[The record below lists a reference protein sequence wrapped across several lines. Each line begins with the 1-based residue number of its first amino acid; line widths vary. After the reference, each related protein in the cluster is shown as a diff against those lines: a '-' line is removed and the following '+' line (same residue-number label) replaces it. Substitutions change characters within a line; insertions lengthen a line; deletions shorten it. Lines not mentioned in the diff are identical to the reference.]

1 MASDQLRKKWGTI
14 FMGER
19 EASPQQ
25 LDAMQEPLLRER
37 AQQQHQEYY
46 LARVRAR
53 AEERAREILGAA
65 YAERQKVL
73 EEAGAEAQTRILQL
87 TREALALKAQAQEE
101 LAQAQA
107 EHGKARDLREEAEII
122 RDHAHNDGFQA
133 GMAQAG
139 AELKEFRADVGQ
151 MLGNMLQALE
161 AQRHSLGE
169 AWRDELAELA
179 RVAVEAGT
187 GWILQAE
194 HGRILQHLVFSS
206 LQLLED
212 RATVTVRVHP
222 DDEETVSDLFR
233 AARERVPE
241 LSQWIVNGDASIEA
255 GGLVAESVSGSVE
268 NLRAHYREM
277 VNGILEY
284 LTLPQRPQDEPAE
297 QAAGTAAAQGLEHLA
312 EIMHQD
318 APPAA
323 EVPATLPDDADLE
336 PELGPDAPT
345 DAAAHMAQDAS
356 ADVSADIGANIPT
369 DVPADVSEGAG
380 EAIAVGMNPDEAHAP
395 AAQAMSDPL
404 ADSGQQDVQAQQAV
418 QAQHADQPESG
429 QGTELHQE
437 LEQAEQF
444 FDNSTAPQDAS
455 AAMPQ
460 DISAPAPGFEAAPA
474 VDAEPQPAAPAVQQH
489 EAQSANPSLAELEDE
504 LFPLPAEQEDLA
516 AKGDFGQVDFG
527 PADSAQANFSQ
538 GDSIQSDSGQS
549 DSGQSDSGRADSS
562 VFVSGGFLP
571 GSGNG

>member
-37 AQQQHQEYY
+37 AQQQHQEDY

-101 LAQAQA
+101 LALAEA
-107 EHGKARDLREEAEII
+107 EHSKARDLREEAEII

-161 AQRHSLGE
+161 GQRHSLGE
-169 AWRDELAELA
+169 AWRNELAELA

-241 LSQWIVNGDASIEA
+241 LTQWIVNGDASIEA

-297 QAAGTAAAQGLEHLA
+297 QAAGAAAAQGLEHLA
-312 EIMHQD
+312 EIMHQE

-323 EVPATLPDDADLE
+323 EVPAALPDDTELE
-336 PELGPDAPT
+336 PEVAPDEP
-345 DAAAHMAQDAS
+345 DRLS
-356 ADVSADIGANIPT
+356 ADLPDGMAGDVVDSAD
-369 DVPADVSEGAG
+369 
-380 EAIAVGMNPDEAHAP
+380 EAIAVGMDPDEHDAPVALATEDSLAEEAQQPQLPEVGQEPDQAEPFVDSGSMQQNISADAPEFDAVPNFEPDQEALAASSVDSEAQSAAP
-395 AAQAMSDPL
+395 AAP
-404 ADSGQQDVQAQQAV
+404 
-418 QAQHADQPESG
+418 QH
-429 QGTELHQE
+429 
-437 LEQAEQF
+437 
-444 FDNSTAPQDAS
+444 
-455 AAMPQ
+455 
-460 DISAPAPGFEAAPA
+460 
-474 VDAEPQPAAPAVQQH
+474 H
-489 EAQSANPSLAELEDE
+489 EAQAANPSLAELEDE
-504 LFPLPAEQEDLA
+504 LFPLPAEEEDHYALPHSTQA
-516 AKGDFGQVDFG
+516 DTAQSHPSEAGSNQIDSSQADFRQ
-527 PADSAQANFSQ
+527 ADSSQ
-538 GDSIQSDSGQS
+538 TDSSH
-549 DSGQSDSGRADSS
+549 ADSS

>member
-37 AQQQHQEYY
+37 AQQQHQEDY

-101 LAQAQA
+101 LALAEA
-107 EHGKARDLREEAEII
+107 EHSKARDLREEAEII

-161 AQRHSLGE
+161 GQRHSLGE
-169 AWRDELAELA
+169 AWRNELAELA

-241 LSQWIVNGDASIEA
+241 LTQWIVNGDASIEA

-297 QAAGTAAAQGLEHLA
+297 QAAGAAAAQGLEHLA
-312 EIMHQD
+312 EIMHQE

-323 EVPATLPDDADLE
+323 EVPATLPDDTELE
-336 PELGPDAPT
+336 PEVAPDEP
-345 DAAAHMAQDAS
+345 DR
-356 ADVSADIGANIPT
+356 VSADLPDGMAG
-369 DVPADVSEGAG
+369 DVVDSAD
-380 EAIAVGMNPDEAHAP
+380 EAIAVGMDPDEHDAPVALATEDSLAEEAQQPQLPEVGQEPDQAEPFVDSGSMQQNISADAPEFDAVPNFEPDQEALAASSVDSEAQSAAP
-395 AAQAMSDPL
+395 AAP
-404 ADSGQQDVQAQQAV
+404 
-418 QAQHADQPESG
+418 QH
-429 QGTELHQE
+429 
-437 LEQAEQF
+437 
-444 FDNSTAPQDAS
+444 
-455 AAMPQ
+455 
-460 DISAPAPGFEAAPA
+460 
-474 VDAEPQPAAPAVQQH
+474 H
-489 EAQSANPSLAELEDE
+489 EAQAANPSLAELEDE
-504 LFPLPAEQEDLA
+504 LFPLPAEEEDHYA
-516 AKGDFGQVDFG
+516 QAQSIQAQSTQVLPTQADPAQSHLSEIG
-527 PADSAQANFSQ
+527 SSQADSSHA
-538 GDSIQSDSGQS
+538 DSSH
-549 DSGQSDSGRADSS
+549 ADSS

>member
-37 AQQQHQEYY
+37 AQQQHQEDY

-101 LAQAQA
+101 LALAEA
-107 EHGKARDLREEAEII
+107 EHSKARDLREEAEII

-161 AQRHSLGE
+161 GQRHSLGE
-169 AWRDELAELA
+169 AWRNELAELA

-241 LSQWIVNGDASIEA
+241 LTQWIVNGDASIEA

-284 LTLPQRPQDEPAE
+284 LTLPHRPQDEPAE
-297 QAAGTAAAQGLEHLA
+297 QTAGAAAAQGLEHLA

-323 EVPATLPDDADLE
+323 EVPATLPDDAELE
-336 PELGPDAPT
+336 PEVAPDEP
-345 DAAAHMAQDAS
+345 DR
-356 ADVSADIGANIPT
+356 VSADLPDGMAG
-369 DVPADVSEGAG
+369 DVVDSAD
-380 EAIAVGMNPDEAHAP
+380 EAIAVGMDPDEHDAPVALATEDSLAEEAQHPQLPEVGQEPDQAEPFVDSGSMQQNISADAPEFDAVPNFEPDQEALAASSVDSEAQSAAP
-395 AAQAMSDPL
+395 AAP
-404 ADSGQQDVQAQQAV
+404 
-418 QAQHADQPESG
+418 QH
-429 QGTELHQE
+429 
-437 LEQAEQF
+437 
-444 FDNSTAPQDAS
+444 
-455 AAMPQ
+455 
-460 DISAPAPGFEAAPA
+460 
-474 VDAEPQPAAPAVQQH
+474 H
-489 EAQSANPSLAELEDE
+489 EAQAANPSLAELEDE
-504 LFPLPAEQEDLA
+504 LFPLPAEEEDHYA
-516 AKGDFGQVDFG
+516 QAQSIQAQSTQVLPTQADPAQSHLSEIG
-527 PADSAQANFSQ
+527 SSQADSSH
-538 GDSIQSDSGQS
+538 
-549 DSGQSDSGRADSS
+549 ADSS

>member
-37 AQQQHQEYY
+37 AQQQHQEDY

-101 LAQAQA
+101 LALAEA
-107 EHGKARDLREEAEII
+107 EHSKARDLREEAEII

-161 AQRHSLGE
+161 GQRHSLGE
-169 AWRDELAELA
+169 AWRNELAELA

-297 QAAGTAAAQGLEHLA
+297 QAAGAAAAQGLEHLA
-312 EIMHQD
+312 EIMHQE

-323 EVPATLPDDADLE
+323 EVPATLPDDTDLE
-336 PELGPDAPT
+336 PEFGPDAPT
-345 DAAAHMAQDAS
+345 DAAAHMAHDAS

-395 AAQAMSDPL
+395 AAQAMSATL
-404 ADSGQQDVQAQQAV
+404 ADSDQQDVQAQQA
-418 QAQHADQPESG
+418 DQSESG
-429 QGTELHQE
+429 QEAELRQE
-437 LEQAEQF
+437 PEQAEQF
-444 FDNSTAPQDAS
+444 FDNGSAPHDAS

-460 DISAPAPGFEAAPA
+460 DISAPASKFGAAPA
-474 VDAEPQPAAPAVQQH
+474 ADAEPQPATPAAQQH

-527 PADSAQANFSQ
+527 PADSAQANSSQ
-538 GDSIQSDSGQS
+538 GDSIQS

>member
-37 AQQQHQEYY
+37 AQQQHQEDY

-101 LAQAQA
+101 LALAEA
-107 EHGKARDLREEAEII
+107 EHSKARDLREEAEII

-161 AQRHSLGE
+161 GQRHSLGE
-169 AWRDELAELA
+169 AWRNELAELA

-241 LSQWIVNGDASIEA
+241 LTQWIVNGDASIEA

-297 QAAGTAAAQGLEHLA
+297 QAAGAAAAQGLEHLA
-312 EIMHQD
+312 EIMHQE

-323 EVPATLPDDADLE
+323 EVPATLPDDTELE
-336 PELGPDAPT
+336 PEVAPDEP
-345 DAAAHMAQDAS
+345 DR
-356 ADVSADIGANIPT
+356 VSADLPDGMAG
-369 DVPADVSEGAG
+369 DVVDSAD
-380 EAIAVGMNPDEAHAP
+380 EAIAVGMDPDEHDAPVALATEDSLAEEAQHPQLPEVGQEPDQAEPFVDSGSMQQNISADAPEFDAVPNFEPDQEALAASSVDSEAQSAAP
-395 AAQAMSDPL
+395 AAP
-404 ADSGQQDVQAQQAV
+404 
-418 QAQHADQPESG
+418 QH
-429 QGTELHQE
+429 
-437 LEQAEQF
+437 
-444 FDNSTAPQDAS
+444 
-455 AAMPQ
+455 
-460 DISAPAPGFEAAPA
+460 
-474 VDAEPQPAAPAVQQH
+474 H
-489 EAQSANPSLAELEDE
+489 EAQAANPSLAELEDE
-504 LFPLPAEQEDLA
+504 LFPLPAEEEDHYA
-516 AKGDFGQVDFG
+516 QAQSIQAQSTQVLPTQADPAQSHLSEIG
-527 PADSAQANFSQ
+527 SSQADSNH
-538 GDSIQSDSGQS
+538 
-549 DSGQSDSGRADSS
+549 ADSS

>member
-37 AQQQHQEYY
+37 AQQQHQEDY

-73 EEAGAEAQTRILQL
+73 EEAGVEAQTRILQL

-151 MLGNMLQALE
+151 MLGNMLQALDD
-161 AQRHSLGE
+161 QRHSLGE

-297 QAAGTAAAQGLEHLA
+297 QAAGAVAAQGLEHLA
-312 EIMHQD
+312 EIMHQE
-318 APPAA
+318 APPEA

-336 PELGPDAPT
+336 PEFGAELGPDVTT
-345 DAAAHMAQDAS
+345 DSSADVPADAS
-356 ADVSADIGANIPT
+356 ANIQA
-369 DVPADVSEGAG
+369 DVPADVSAGAG
-380 EAIAVGMNPDEAHAP
+380 EAIAVGMNPDEAQAQ
-395 AAQAMSDPL
+395 AAQAMPDSL
-404 ADSGQQDVQAQQAV
+404 ADSGQQNGQAEQAGQGVQ
-418 QAQHADQPESG
+418 ADQPVSG
-429 QGTELHQE
+429 QEAELQQE
-437 LEQAEQF
+437 PEQAEQF
-444 FDNSTAPQDAS
+444 FDNGSAPHDASTAK
-455 AAMPQ
+455 PQ
-460 DISAPAPGFEAAPA
+460 DISGHASEFEAAPA
-474 VDAEPQPAAPAVQQH
+474 ADAEPQPAAPAAQQQQH

-527 PADSAQANFSQ
+527 PADSAQANFAQ
-538 GDSIQSDSGQS
+538 GNSSHSDSGQS
-549 DSGQSDSGRADSS
+549 DSGQSESGQADSS

>member
-37 AQQQHQEYY
+37 AQQQHQEDY

-101 LAQAQA
+101 LALAEA
-107 EHGKARDLREEAEII
+107 EHSKARDLREEAEII

-161 AQRHSLGE
+161 GQRHSLGE
-169 AWRDELAELA
+169 AWRNELAELA

-241 LSQWIVNGDASIEA
+241 LTQWIVNGDASIEA

-297 QAAGTAAAQGLEHLA
+297 QAAGAAAAQGLEHLA
-312 EIMHQD
+312 EIMHQE

-323 EVPATLPDDADLE
+323 EVPATLPDDTELE
-336 PELGPDAPT
+336 PEVASDEPD
-345 DAAAHMAQDAS
+345 H
-356 ADVSADIGANIPT
+356 VSADLPDGMAG
-369 DVPADVSEGAG
+369 DVVDSAD
-380 EAIAVGMNPDEAHAP
+380 EAIAVGMDPDEHDAPVALATEDSLAEEAQQPQLPEVGQEPDQAEPFVDSGSMQQNISADAPEFDAVPNFEPDQEALAASSVDPEAQAAAP
-395 AAQAMSDPL
+395 AAP
-404 ADSGQQDVQAQQAV
+404 
-418 QAQHADQPESG
+418 QH
-429 QGTELHQE
+429 
-437 LEQAEQF
+437 
-444 FDNSTAPQDAS
+444 
-455 AAMPQ
+455 
-460 DISAPAPGFEAAPA
+460 
-474 VDAEPQPAAPAVQQH
+474 H
-489 EAQSANPSLAELEDE
+489 EAQAANPSLAELEDE
-504 LFPLPAEQEDLA
+504 LFPLPAEEEDHYAQAQSLQA
-516 AKGDFGQVDFG
+516 QSTQALPTQADPAQSHLSEIGSSQ
-527 PADSAQANFSQ
+527 ADSSH
-538 GDSIQSDSGQS
+538 
-549 DSGQSDSGRADSS
+549 ADSS

>member
-37 AQQQHQEYY
+37 AQQQHQEDY

-73 EEAGAEAQTRILQL
+73 EEAGTEAQTRILQL

-101 LAQAQA
+101 LAQAEA
-107 EHGKARDLREEAEII
+107 EHSKARDLREEAEII

-161 AQRHSLGE
+161 GQRHSLGE
-169 AWRDELAELA
+169 AWRNELAELA

-297 QAAGTAAAQGLEHLA
+297 QAAGAAAAQGLEHLA
-312 EIMHQD
+312 EIMHQE

-323 EVPATLPDDADLE
+323 EVPATLPDDTDLE
-336 PELGPDAPT
+336 PEFGPDAPT

-395 AAQAMSDPL
+395 AAQAMSATL
-404 ADSGQQDVQAQQAV
+404 ADSDQQDVQAQQA
-418 QAQHADQPESG
+418 DQSESG
-429 QGTELHQE
+429 QEAELRQE
-437 LEQAEQF
+437 PEQAEQF
-444 FDNSTAPQDAS
+444 FDNGSAPHDAS

-460 DISAPAPGFEAAPA
+460 DISAPASKFGAAPA
-474 VDAEPQPAAPAVQQH
+474 ADAEPQPATPAAQQH

-527 PADSAQANFSQ
+527 PADSAQANSSQ
-538 GDSIQSDSGQS
+538 GDSIQS

>member
-37 AQQQHQEYY
+37 AQQQHQEDY

-73 EEAGAEAQTRILQL
+73 EEAGAEAQSRILQL

-107 EHGKARDLREEAEII
+107 EHGKASDLREEAEII

-297 QAAGTAAAQGLEHLA
+297 QAAGAAAAQGLERLA

-323 EVPATLPDDADLE
+323 EVPATLPDVDDLE
-336 PELGPDAPT
+336 PELGADIGPDVPAGAPADAP
-345 DAAAHMAQDAS
+345 ADAS
-356 ADVSADIGANIPT
+356 ADVPADIGANIPA
-369 DVPADVSEGAG
+369 DVPADVSAGAG
-380 EAIAVGMNPDEAHAP
+380 EAIAVGMNPDEAQAP
-395 AAQAMSDPL
+395 AAQAMPDTL
-404 ADSGQQDVQAQQAV
+404 ADSGQQNRQ
-418 QAQHADQPESG
+418 ADQPEFG
-429 QGTELHQE
+429 QEAELRQE
-437 LEQAEQF
+437 PEQAEQF
-444 FDNSTAPQDAS
+444 FDNGSAPHDAS

-460 DISAPAPGFEAAPA
+460 DISSHAPEFVAAPA
-474 VDAEPQPAAPAVQQH
+474 ADAEPQPVAPAVQQH

-527 PADSAQANFSQ
+527 PADSAQANFAQGNSSQ
-538 GDSIQSDSGQS
+538 PDAGQS
-549 DSGQSDSGRADSS
+549 DSGQSESRQSDSS

>member
-37 AQQQHQEYY
+37 AQQQHQEDY

-101 LAQAQA
+101 LALAEA
-107 EHGKARDLREEAEII
+107 EHSKARDLREEAEII

-161 AQRHSLGE
+161 GQRHSLGE
-169 AWRDELAELA
+169 AWRNELAELA

-241 LSQWIVNGDASIEA
+241 LTQWIVNGDASIEA

-297 QAAGTAAAQGLEHLA
+297 QAAGAAAAQGLEHLA
-312 EIMHQD
+312 EIMHQE

-323 EVPATLPDDADLE
+323 EVPATLPDDTELE
-336 PELGPDAPT
+336 PEVAPDEP
-345 DAAAHMAQDAS
+345 DR
-356 ADVSADIGANIPT
+356 VSADLPDGMAG
-369 DVPADVSEGAG
+369 DVVDSAD
-380 EAIAVGMNPDEAHAP
+380 EAIAVGMDPDEHDAPVALATEDSLAEEAQQPQLPEVGQEPDQAEPFVDSGSMQQNISADAPEFDAVPNFEPDQEALAASSVDSEAQSAAP
-395 AAQAMSDPL
+395 AAP
-404 ADSGQQDVQAQQAV
+404 
-418 QAQHADQPESG
+418 QH
-429 QGTELHQE
+429 
-437 LEQAEQF
+437 
-444 FDNSTAPQDAS
+444 
-455 AAMPQ
+455 
-460 DISAPAPGFEAAPA
+460 
-474 VDAEPQPAAPAVQQH
+474 H
-489 EAQSANPSLAELEDE
+489 EAQAANPSLAELEDE
-504 LFPLPAEQEDLA
+504 LFPLPAEEQDH
-516 AKGDFGQVDFG
+516 Q
-527 PADSAQANFSQ
+527 SQ
-538 GDSIQSDSGQS
+538 P
-549 DSGQSDSGRADSS
+549 DSS

>member
-37 AQQQHQEYY
+37 AQQQHQEDY

-73 EEAGAEAQTRILQL
+73 EEAGAEAQSRILQL

-151 MLGNMLQALE
+151 MLGNMLQALD

-241 LSQWIVNGDASIEA
+241 LTQWIVNGDASIEA

-284 LTLPQRPQDEPAE
+284 LTLPHRPQDEPAE
-297 QAAGTAAAQGLEHLA
+297 QTAGAAAAQGLEHLA

-323 EVPATLPDDADLE
+323 EVPATLPDDAELE
-336 PELGPDAPT
+336 PEVAPDEP
-345 DAAAHMAQDAS
+345 DH
-356 ADVSADIGANIPT
+356 VSADEPDSMPGDA
-369 DVPADVSEGAG
+369 AESAG
-380 EAIAVGMNPDEAHAP
+380 EAIAVGMDPDEHDAPVALATADALAEDAQQPQQPEFGQEPDQAEPFVDSGSMPRNISADAPEFDAVPNFEPDQEALAASSVDSEAQAAAP
-395 AAQAMSDPL
+395 AAP
-404 ADSGQQDVQAQQAV
+404 
-418 QAQHADQPESG
+418 QH
-429 QGTELHQE
+429 
-437 LEQAEQF
+437 
-444 FDNSTAPQDAS
+444 
-455 AAMPQ
+455 
-460 DISAPAPGFEAAPA
+460 
-474 VDAEPQPAAPAVQQH
+474 H
-489 EAQSANPSLAELEDE
+489 EAQANSR
-504 LFPLPAEQEDLA
+504 
-516 AKGDFGQVDFG
+516 
-527 PADSAQANFSQ
+527 
-538 GDSIQSDSGQS
+538 SIG
-549 DSGQSDSGRADSS
+549 
-562 VFVSGGFLP
+562 
-571 GSGNG
+571 

>member
-37 AQQQHQEYY
+37 AQQQHQEDY

-73 EEAGAEAQTRILQL
+73 EEAGVEAQTRILQL
-87 TREALALKAQAQEE
+87 TREAQALRAQSQEE
-101 LAQAQA
+101 LVQAQA

-151 MLGNMLQALE
+151 MLGNMLHALE
-161 AQRHSLGE
+161 VQRHSLGE
-169 AWRDELAELA
+169 AWRDELAELT

-194 HGRILQHLVFSS
+194 HQRILQHLVFNS

-241 LSQWIVNGDASIEA
+241 LNQWIVNGDASIEA

-297 QAAGTAAAQGLEHLA
+297 QEAGAVAEQGLAHLA
-312 EIMHQD
+312 EIMPQEQ
-318 APPAA
+318 APAA
-323 EVPATLPDDADLE
+323 EVPATLPDEADLE
-336 PELGPDAPT
+336 PEAAEDLAADRSGDMPDAMPGDVAQNRAHDMADGA
-345 DAAAHMAQDAS
+345 DA
-356 ADVSADIGANIPT
+356 
-369 DVPADVSEGAG
+369 
-380 EAIAVGMNPDEAHAP
+380 AIAVGMSSDEHDAPVAP
-395 AAQAMSDPL
+395 AVQDGV
-404 ADSGQQDVQAQQAV
+404 ADSVQLPQQDKQPEPGQQPEFGQQP
-418 QAQHADQPESG
+418 Q
-429 QGTELHQE
+429 
-437 LEQAEQF
+437 QAEQL
-444 FDNSTAPQDAS
+444 FDGQSAPHHGDS
-455 AAMPQ
+455 PMPQ
-460 DISAPAPGFEAAPA
+460 DISAAAPEFAAVPEFEQGQSAVAAPA
-474 VDAEPQPAAPAVQQH
+474 AGSDPQPVAPAAQQH
-489 EAQSANPSLAELEDE
+489 ETQAANPSLAELEDE
-504 LFPLPAEQEDLA
+504 LFPLPAEEEDHYA
-516 AKGDFGQVDFG
+516 QAHSAQADFGQSDLG
-527 PADSAQANFSQ
+527 QSDSSQSDSRQA
-538 GDSIQSDSGQS
+538 DSGQS
-549 DSGQSDSGRADSS
+549 TSSQSDSS

>member
-1 MASDQLRKKWGTI
+1 MASDELRKKWGTI

-37 AQQQHQEYY
+37 AQQQHQEDY

-101 LAQAQA
+101 LALAEA
-107 EHGKARDLREEAEII
+107 EHSKARDLREEAEII

-161 AQRHSLGE
+161 AQRHALGM

-187 GWILQAE
+187 GWLLQAE

-297 QAAGTAAAQGLEHLA
+297 QAAGAAAAQGLEHLA
-312 EIMHQD
+312 EIMHQE

-323 EVPATLPDDADLE
+323 EVPATLPDDTDLE
-336 PELGPDAPT
+336 PEFGPDAPT
-345 DAAAHMAQDAS
+345 DAAAHMAHDAS

-395 AAQAMSDPL
+395 AAQAMSATL
-404 ADSGQQDVQAQQAV
+404 ADSDQQAV
-418 QAQHADQPESG
+418 QAQQADQPESG
-429 QGTELHQE
+429 QEAELRQE
-437 LEQAEQF
+437 PEQAEQF
-444 FDNSTAPQDAS
+444 FDNGSAPHDAS

-460 DISAPAPGFEAAPA
+460 DISAPASKFGAAPA
-474 VDAEPQPAAPAVQQH
+474 ADAEPQPATPAAQQH

-504 LFPLPAEQEDLA
+504 LFPLPEEE
-516 AKGDFGQVDFG
+516 KEHV
-527 PADSAQANFSQ
+527 SQ
-538 GDSIQSDSGQS
+538 SS
-549 DSGQSDSGRADSS
+549 SS

>member
-37 AQQQHQEYY
+37 AQQQHQEDY

-73 EEAGAEAQTRILQL
+73 EEAGAEAQARIQQL
-87 TREALALKAQAQEE
+87 TRDAQALRAQAQEE
-101 LAQAQA
+101 LDQAQA

-169 AWRDELAELA
+169 AWRNELAELA

-194 HGRILQHLVFSS
+194 HNRILQHLVFSS

-212 RATVTVRVHP
+212 RATVSVRVHP

-277 VNGILEY
+277 VNGILEH
-284 LTLPQRPQDEPAE
+284 LTLPQRPQDEQAE
-297 QAAGTAAAQGLEHLA
+297 QAASAVAAQGLAHLA
-312 EIMHQD
+312 EIVPQEP
-318 APPAA
+318 APAA
-323 EVPATLPDDADLE
+323 QVPATLPDEADLE
-336 PELGPDAPT
+336 PEFEPDMPAGMPADIPVDIPADIPAGMPGDLQQDMAPHMAEGADVAIAGGMAPAAPDTPDAPA
-345 DAAAHMAQDAS
+345 DHAAQNVQPAPAMPDMQPDLPPDMQPEAAS
-356 ADVSADIGANIPT
+356 AGHSASFA
-369 DVPADVSEGAG
+369 E
-380 EAIAVGMNPDEAHAP
+380 
-395 AAQAMSDPL
+395 
-404 ADSGQQDVQAQQAV
+404 
-418 QAQHADQPESG
+418 QPE
-429 QGTELHQE
+429 QPAQPELG
-437 LEQAEQF
+437 EQF
-444 FDNSTAPQDAS
+444 FDGSHEPPHANAPMQDLAS
-455 AAMPQ
+455 AAAPNFAANEQAGADHAAMP
-460 DISAPAPGFEAAPA
+460 AGEAGH
-474 VDAEPQPAAPAVQQH
+474 QQAH
-489 EAQSANPSLAELEDE
+489 EAQAANPSLAELEDE
-504 LFPLPAEQEDLA
+504 LFPLPAEPEETEVRA
-516 AKGDFGQVDFG
+516 A
-527 PADSAQANFSQ
+527 
-538 GDSIQSDSGQS
+538 QS
-549 DSGQSDSGRADSS
+549 DSS

-571 GSGNG
+571 GSGNA

>member
-37 AQQQHQEYY
+37 AQQQHQEDY

-101 LAQAQA
+101 LALAEA
-107 EHGKARDLREEAEII
+107 EHSKARDLREEAEII

-161 AQRHSLGE
+161 GQRHSLGE
-169 AWRDELAELA
+169 AWRNELAELA

-241 LSQWIVNGDASIEA
+241 LTQWIVNGDASIEA

-297 QAAGTAAAQGLEHLA
+297 QAAGAAAAQGLEHLA
-312 EIMHQD
+312 EIMHQE

-323 EVPATLPDDADLE
+323 EVPATLPDDTELE
-336 PELGPDAPT
+336 PEVAPDEP
-345 DAAAHMAQDAS
+345 DR
-356 ADVSADIGANIPT
+356 VSADLPDGMAG
-369 DVPADVSEGAG
+369 DVVDSAD
-380 EAIAVGMNPDEAHAP
+380 EAIAVGMDPDEHDAPVALATEDSLAEEAQHPQLPEVGQEPDQAEPFVDSGSMPQNISADAPEFDAVPNFEPDQEALAASSVDSEAQAAAP
-395 AAQAMSDPL
+395 AAP
-404 ADSGQQDVQAQQAV
+404 
-418 QAQHADQPESG
+418 QH
-429 QGTELHQE
+429 
-437 LEQAEQF
+437 
-444 FDNSTAPQDAS
+444 
-455 AAMPQ
+455 
-460 DISAPAPGFEAAPA
+460 
-474 VDAEPQPAAPAVQQH
+474 H
-489 EAQSANPSLAELEDE
+489 EAQAANPSLAELEDE
-504 LFPLPAEQEDLA
+504 LFPLPAEEEDHYA
-516 AKGDFGQVDFG
+516 QAQSIQAQSTQVLPTQADPAQSHLSEIG
-527 PADSAQANFSQ
+527 SSQADSSH
-538 GDSIQSDSGQS
+538 
-549 DSGQSDSGRADSS
+549 ADSS

>member
-37 AQQQHQEYY
+37 AQQQHQEDY

-73 EEAGAEAQTRILQL
+73 EEAGAEAQARIQQL
-87 TREALALKAQAQEE
+87 TREAQALRAQAQDEFDK
-101 LAQAQA
+101 AQA
-107 EHGKARDLREEAEII
+107 EHAKAHDLREEAEII
-122 RDHAHNDGFQA
+122 RDNAHNNGFQA

-161 AQRHSLGE
+161 AQRHALGM

-187 GWILQAE
+187 GWLLQAE

-212 RATVTVRVHP
+212 RATVSVRVHP
-222 DDEETVSDLFR
+222 DDEETVGDLFR

-241 LSQWIVNGDASIEA
+241 LNQWIVNGDASIEP

-277 VNGILEY
+277 VNNILEH
-284 LTLPQRPQDEPAE
+284 LTLPPRPQDDQAE
-297 QAAGTAAAQGLEHLA
+297 QAAGAVAAQGLAHLA
-312 EIMHQD
+312 EILPQ
-318 APPAA
+318 AEAPAA
-323 EVPATLPDDADLE
+323 EVPATLPPDAELE
-336 PELGPDAPT
+336 PETEFEPDMP
-345 DAAAHMAQDAS
+345 AAMAQDSAS
-356 ADVSADIGANIPT
+356 DLVQNLPPDH
-369 DVPADVSEGAG
+369 AG
-380 EAIAVGMNPDEAHAP
+380 EAEPNALEPNTLEPAAAIAVGMTPDEHGE
-395 AAQAMSDPL
+395 L
-404 ADSGQQDVQAQQAV
+404 ADMDVQAAHDTLADAAQPQQMAQPETLAEQIVDGAPLPPQGNASMPDDVSANVPNFANEQNFANDHAGAAELTAVPAGEAAHQQTHNV
-418 QAQHADQPESG
+418 QA
-429 QGTELHQE
+429 
-437 LEQAEQF
+437 
-444 FDNSTAPQDAS
+444 
-455 AAMPQ
+455 
-460 DISAPAPGFEAAPA
+460 
-474 VDAEPQPAAPAVQQH
+474 
-489 EAQSANPSLAELEDE
+489 ANPSLAELEDE
-504 LFPLPAEQEDLA
+504 LFPLPAEEEDHYAQPHSTLA
-516 AKGDFGQVDFG
+516 HSTQANSAQL
-527 PADSAQANFSQ
+527 DSAQPEPAQ
-538 GDSIQSDSGQS
+538 
-549 DSGQSDSGRADSS
+549 ADSS

>member
-37 AQQQHQEYY
+37 AQQQHQEDY

-101 LAQAQA
+101 MAQAQA

-194 HGRILQHLVFSS
+194 HQRILQHLVFSS

-222 DDEETVSDLFR
+222 DDEETVGDLFR

-268 NLRAHYREM
+268 NLRSHYREM
-277 VNGILEY
+277 VDGILEY
-284 LTLPQRPQDEPAE
+284 LTLPQRPQDEQAE
-297 QAAGTAAAQGLEHLA
+297 QAAGLAAAQGLAQLA
-312 EIMHQD
+312 EMMPQEE
-318 APPAA
+318 APPA
-323 EVPATLPDDADLE
+323 EVPATLPSDAE
-336 PELGPDAPT
+336 MEQEADA
-345 DAAAHMAQDAS
+345 
-356 ADVSADIGANIPT
+356 GL
-369 DVPADVSEGAG
+369 PADVASDIPPDMSG
-380 EAIAVGMNPDEAHAP
+380 EVPSGQADDAVAEPIAADMDPAAHDAP
-395 AAQAMSDPL
+395 ADHDAPAPQDGFADPGQQPHEMLQQQSLPQPEAQPAPL
-404 ADSGQQDVQAQQAV
+404 AQD
-418 QAQHADQPESG
+418 
-429 QGTELHQE
+429 
-437 LEQAEQF
+437 EQF
-444 FDNSTAPQDAS
+444 FDDTSARHDAS
-455 AAMPQ
+455 AHTAQ
-460 DISAPAPGFEAAPA
+460 DIPAADGAFAATPNFEPDQGAVAAPT
-474 VDAEPQPAAPAVQQH
+474 VEPGLQPAAPAAQHH
-489 EAQSANPSLAELEDE
+489 EAQAANPSLAELEDE
-504 LFPLPAEQEDLA
+504 LFPLPEEENDYA
-516 AKGDFGQVDFG
+516 A
-527 PADSAQANFSQ
+527 PADSSQAASGQ
-538 GDSIQSDSGQS
+538 GDSRPS
-549 DSGQSDSGRADSS
+549 DSS

>member
-37 AQQQHQEYY
+37 AQQQHQEDY

-73 EEAGAEAQTRILQL
+73 EEAGAEAQSRILQL

-107 EHGKARDLREEAEII
+107 EHGKASDLREEAEII

-297 QAAGTAAAQGLEHLA
+297 QAAGAAAAQGLEHLA
-312 EIMHQD
+312 EIMHQE

-323 EVPATLPDDADLE
+323 EVPATLPDDTELE
-336 PELGPDAPT
+336 PEVAPDEP
-345 DAAAHMAQDAS
+345 DR
-356 ADVSADIGANIPT
+356 VSADLPDGMAG
-369 DVPADVSEGAG
+369 DVVDSAD
-380 EAIAVGMNPDEAHAP
+380 EAIAVGMDPDEHDAPVALATEDSLAEEAQHPQLPEVGQEPDQAEPFVDSGSMQQNISADAPEFDAVPNFEPDQEALAASSVDSEAQSAAP
-395 AAQAMSDPL
+395 AAP
-404 ADSGQQDVQAQQAV
+404 
-418 QAQHADQPESG
+418 QH
-429 QGTELHQE
+429 
-437 LEQAEQF
+437 
-444 FDNSTAPQDAS
+444 
-455 AAMPQ
+455 
-460 DISAPAPGFEAAPA
+460 
-474 VDAEPQPAAPAVQQH
+474 H
-489 EAQSANPSLAELEDE
+489 EAQAANPSLAELEDE
-504 LFPLPAEQEDLA
+504 LFPLPAEEEDHYAQAQSLQA
-516 AKGDFGQVDFG
+516 QSTQALPTQADPAQSHLSEIGSSQ
-527 PADSAQANFSQ
+527 ADSSH
-538 GDSIQSDSGQS
+538 
-549 DSGQSDSGRADSS
+549 ADSS

>member
-37 AQQQHQEYY
+37 AQQQHQEDY

-101 LAQAQA
+101 LALAEA
-107 EHGKARDLREEAEII
+107 EHSKARDLREEAEII

-161 AQRHSLGE
+161 GQRHSLGE
-169 AWRDELAELA
+169 AWRNELAELA

-241 LSQWIVNGDASIEA
+241 LTQWIVNGDASIEA

-297 QAAGTAAAQGLEHLA
+297 QAAGAAAAQGLEHLA
-312 EIMHQD
+312 EIMHQE

-323 EVPATLPDDADLE
+323 EVPATLPDDTELE
-336 PELGPDAPT
+336 PEVAPDEP
-345 DAAAHMAQDAS
+345 DH
-356 ADVSADIGANIPT
+356 VSADLPDGMAG
-369 DVPADVSEGAG
+369 DVVDSAD
-380 EAIAVGMNPDEAHAP
+380 EAIAVGMDPDEHDAPVALATEDSLAEEAQQPQLSEVGQEPDQAEPFVDSGSMQQNISADAPEFDAVPNFEPDQEALAASSVDSEAQSAAP
-395 AAQAMSDPL
+395 AAP
-404 ADSGQQDVQAQQAV
+404 
-418 QAQHADQPESG
+418 QH
-429 QGTELHQE
+429 
-437 LEQAEQF
+437 
-444 FDNSTAPQDAS
+444 
-455 AAMPQ
+455 
-460 DISAPAPGFEAAPA
+460 
-474 VDAEPQPAAPAVQQH
+474 H
-489 EAQSANPSLAELEDE
+489 EAQAANPSLAELEDE
-504 LFPLPAEQEDLA
+504 LFPLPAEEEDHYA
-516 AKGDFGQVDFG
+516 QAQSIQAQSTQVLPTQADPAQSHLSEIG
-527 PADSAQANFSQ
+527 SSQADSSH
-538 GDSIQSDSGQS
+538 
-549 DSGQSDSGRADSS
+549 ADSS